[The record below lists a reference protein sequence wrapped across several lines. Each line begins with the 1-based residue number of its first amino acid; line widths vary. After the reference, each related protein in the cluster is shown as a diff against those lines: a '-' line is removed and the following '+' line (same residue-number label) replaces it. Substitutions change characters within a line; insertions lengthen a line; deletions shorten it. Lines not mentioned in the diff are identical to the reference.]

1 MIYNNLY
8 QEDETSAISEIQ
20 RYLRNIS
27 YLHPELPRIALSEKY
42 DSQTKTAV
50 EEFQKFSGIPVTGI
64 VDYSTWNAIVR
75 ENDLHIKSKEMPY
88 KLPCRS
94 IDFGNIKIG
103 YSGDIVYAL
112 KIMLNNFCRKYKNY
126 KHLEINDK
134 YDYET
139 EVAVKEFQKISMLP
153 VTGIV
158 DKETWNTMISIY
170 STCKLY
176 DHK

>member
-8 QEDETSAISEIQ
+8 QNGEISAITEIQ

-27 YLHPELPRIALSEKY
+27 YSHPEIPRIALSGKY
-42 DSQTKTAV
+42 DAQTQRAV
-50 EEFQKFSGIPVTGI
+50 EDFQNLFGLPVTGK
-64 VDYSTWNAIVR
+64 VDYTTWNAMVR
-75 ENDLHIKSKEMPY
+75 ENSLHVESQEMPY

-94 IDFGNIKIG
+94 VDFGNIKDG

-126 KHLEINDK
+126 KNLEINDK
-134 YDYET
+134 YDHET
-139 EVAVKEFQKISMLP
+139 EEAVKEFQKISMLP
-153 VTGIV
+153 ITGIV
-158 DKETWNTMISIY
+158 DKETWNTMVSIY

-176 DHK
+176 DYK

>member
-1 MIYNNLY
+1 MIYNNLS
-8 QEDETSAISEIQ
+8 QNDETSPISEIQ

-27 YLHPELPRIALSEKY
+27 YSHPEIPRIALSGKY
-42 DSQTKTAV
+42 DRQTQMAV
-50 EEFQKFSGIPVTGI
+50 EDFQKFSGLPVTGK
-64 VDYSTWNAIVR
+64 VDYTTWNAMVR
-75 ENDLHIKSKEMPY
+75 ENSLHMKSIEMPY

-94 IDFGNIKIG
+94 FDFGTIKNG
-103 YSGDIVYAL
+103 YSGDIVYVL

-126 KHLEINDK
+126 KHLEINDQ
-134 YDYET
+134 YDYAT
-139 EVAVKEFQKISMLP
+139 EEAVKEFQKASMLP